1 MAFKKHHFI
10 IVVFV
15 LFLIGFVG
23 WGAMKTSLKL
33 TKGKTISTA
42 GSGSQSL
49 PGEKPV
55 TAETK
60 ESKETPSVAPPT
72 ADAGPILV
80 RAFKVKTTDFRD
92 VLPVMGTV
100 KGKTEIE
107 LRFEINGVIKKLFF
121 REGEKVKNGDLMA
134 SIDNKDTLLK
144 IDYSR
149 SRLNAARSLYNSA
162 AKKLEVNQK
171 LFEAGAIIKSRL
183 EEVALEA
190 ESAKYQIETARAEVA
205 LAENEL
211 NKTNLYA
218 NKDGVMGPRDKEE
231 GEFVT
236 PQDKIARLLETGEV
250 LVEVGIVER
259 DIDKVKLGQNAIVY
273 VDAYPN
279 TTFEGKVDSVYPI
292 VEGKSR
298 TLTAKIKIPNEK
310 GLLKP
315 GMFSRAEINICE
327 LKDVLI
333 VPATALI
340 PAGGT
345 YMLPVIPA
353 KSVTVSPDDVKV
365 GTVELRKTAVGYIT
379 SDYAEITSGVEVN
392 DFVVIE
398 TQGELQDNI
407 KAKII
412 GIEELTF

>member
-1 MAFKKHHFI
+1 
-10 IVVFV
+10 
-15 LFLIGFVG
+15 
-23 WGAMKTSLKL
+23 
-33 TKGKTISTA
+33 
-42 GSGSQSL
+42 
-49 PGEKPV
+49 
-55 TAETK
+55 
-60 ESKETPSVAPPT
+60 
-72 ADAGPILV
+72 
-80 RAFKVKTTDFRD
+80 VKTTDFRD

-327 LKDVLI
+327 LKDALI

-379 SDYAEITSGVEVN
+379 SDYAEITSGVEAN

-398 TQGELQDNI
+398 TQGELRDNI
-407 KAKII
+407 EAKII